1 MFFYFLSLNGSSVYH
16 LDNKKITERRRRKRK
31 ENERAIEK
39 EKIDERA
46 GELRRR
52 GSRGKTR
59 LDEEELEKKNE
70 KPRKKNSKRRSSKG
84 GEWKRNKKDSV

>member
-70 KPRKKNSKRRSSKG
+70 KPTKKNSKRKNSKG
-84 GEWKRNKKDSV
+84 GEWKRNDKYYV